1 MCYRD
6 TIMLLPQCGKIKLLK
21 RSFFMKK
28 LISILLFVLVI
39 ACAVSA
45 HEFYMDNVSF
55 NDVEKVIIATK
66 KMNTFKTE
74 KYTIAPSDL
83 YMCTFQYIIVRSNG
97 KVFYTFSDN
106 FITDAPIVDG
116 KGLSKPEKDKYLKD

>member
-1 MCYRD
+1 
-6 TIMLLPQCGKIKLLK
+6 
-21 RSFFMKK
+21 MKK

-74 KYTIAPSDL
+74 KYAIAPSDL
-83 YMCTFQYIIVRSNG
+83 YMCTFQYIVVRSNG

-116 KGLSKPEKDKYLKD
+116 KGLSKTEKDKYLKD

>member
-6 TIMLLPQCGKIKLLK
+6 TIMLLSQCGKIKLLK

-116 KGLSKPEKDKYLKD
+116 KGLSKTEKDKYLKD

>member
-6 TIMLLPQCGKIKLLK
+6 TIVLLSQCGEIKLLK
-21 RSFFMKK
+21 RNFFMKK

-55 NDVEKVIIATK
+55 NDVEKVIVVPRNLA
-66 KMNTFKTE
+66 TFKYE
-74 KYTIAPSDL
+74 KYVIAPSDL
-83 YMCTFQYIIVRSNG
+83 YKYTFQYIVVRSNG

-116 KGLSKPEKDKYLKD
+116 KNLSKTEKDKYLKD

>member
-74 KYTIAPSDL
+74 KYAIAPSDL

-116 KGLSKPEKDKYLKD
+116 KGLSKPEQDKYLKD